1 MEYWFVAYKFND
13 DCEWLA
19 DEGIKGKIV
28 NTLRMLSLDSRL
40 ENQTVFIPDGC
51 ENMGFLEGSYDIASM
66 LHFIADMME

>member
-1 MEYWFVAYKFND
+1 MHVAYKFND

-28 NTLRMLSLDSRL
+28 NTLRMLSLDNRL

-66 LHFIADMME
+66 LHVIADMME